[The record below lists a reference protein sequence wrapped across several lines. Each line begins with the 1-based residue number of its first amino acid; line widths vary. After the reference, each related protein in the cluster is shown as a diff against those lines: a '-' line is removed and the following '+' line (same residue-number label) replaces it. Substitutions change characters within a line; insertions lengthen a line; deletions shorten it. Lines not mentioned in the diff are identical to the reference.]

1 MADQYYNDG
10 FTFSNSAIAI
20 AGTLDDP
27 IYQSER
33 WGEFTYEVP
42 VPKGDYEVIIH
53 FAEMYVHVVT
63 FATHFLRV

>member
-1 MADQYYNDG
+1 MADQYYDDG
-10 FTFSNSAIAI
+10 FTFSNSAIDI

-53 FAEMYVHVVT
+53 LAEMYVHEVT
-63 FATHFLRV
+63 FATQFLRV